1 MIKRVLK
8 RLTAMLLAFV
18 LLFTLFPNLSLTAY
32 AADTALSG
40 LSDENIGLTTDKS
53 DAWSATGTTIT
64 GSVKGTSG
72 TCSSSSSESTLTI
85 TNNKTVPAILSFSY
99 KITQNDNSGTIQ
111 VAGTS
116 VTADGT
122 YSGVLA
128 ASASI
133 KVYLKSAAGAYTTA
147 VELSGISLIANVQ
160 ATTTF
165 QPAEN
170 GSYTVDGVEITEET
184 TKTQQSTVAY
194 SLAATPAS
202 GYKFIGW
209 YSVTEEKYLSSDT
222 SATMYFDI
230 DQTITAVFTEEA
242 NPVFDVS
249 GAKFT
254 DLNEANE
261 YAVTNSLSKIVLVSD
276 GTLNSGSYAISSG
289 VTLLIPFDSAYTC
302 YTTTP
307 ANTGNVWTAPS
318 VYKTLTMAEGASITV
333 DGAISVSAKHYA
345 YGQTGA
351 GAPCGKYGYIY
362 MNSGS
367 SITVNSGGGLYV
379 YGYVSGNGT
388 VTAKSGATVYEN
400 MQICDFRGGSATSG
414 MKNNAQKIFPLNQ
427 YFIQNIE
434 AKLILESGADEYIYT
449 SIYAASAAT
458 STAVHFIGNEGAMFS
473 VQEGGYFTKQYLPD
487 KDRLE
492 INVSGNAKINNL
504 TLTIMGITVSS
515 SDYVL
520 PITNCMTLNVLSGT
534 TQITQDVALLAGV
547 QVNIA
552 DGATVQ
558 VNEGASLYVYDHDE
572 WTQANYASNAKF
584 KTVLYSPTRTYTRT
598 ANDLIDARIDI
609 NGTLQ
614 SDGYVYTTAGGADIT
629 SSEGT
634 GKFILTNGAGT
645 ETVTYMYKDYTT
657 TYDEIPITSAKL
669 HNGSQYVGTEEEY
682 TLTDSAAAGS
692 TYFWNSD
699 DSKWKLEGETE
710 TITISFD
717 ANGGEGSMDAQTVPA
732 STDTALTS
740 NTFTRTGYTFTGWN
754 TDKDGNGTHYDN
766 GATVNLTEDL
776 TLYAQ
781 WQANTYTVT
790 WVDEDGTELEKDE
803 NVAYGTTPEYN
814 GETPTKTGDAQYTYT
829 FTGWDP
835 AVSAV
840 TGDITYKAIYTQT
853 VNQYTITWKNWDGTE
868 LKTEQVAYGEVPAY
882 TGETPTRAGDAEHT
896 YTFSGWTPEI
906 QTVTGEAEYTAVF
919 TDTINTYTVI
929 WKNWDG
935 TVLETDENVE
945 YGTTPEFNGAT
956 PTKTGDAQYSYT
968 FKGWSPAVDT
978 VTGDITYT
986 AVFEETVNQY
996 TITWKNWDD
1005 TVLKTEQVS
1014 YGTTPVYSGETPTK
1028 EGNAQYS
1035 YTFTGW
1041 TPEITA
1047 VTGNAE
1053 YTAQFQESVNTYT
1066 VTWKDADGTVLETDE
1081 NVEYGTTPEYN
1092 GVTPT
1097 KAEDDSATYSFTG
1110 WTPEVCTVTGDV
1122 TYTAVYEATA
1132 KTYTIT
1138 WTNEDGTVLDTQQVE
1153 YGKTP
1158 VYSGETPTKAD
1169 DDSYTYT
1176 FSGWTPEVSSV
1187 TENATYQATFTA
1199 TLLIKHTVTFNA
1211 NGGEGSMEPQVFI
1224 QGRETKLTANT
1235 FTRENYRFTGWNTK
1249 ADGTGATYA
1258 DEGSIIDLTEDI
1270 TLYAQW
1276 QIWSGWYTDT
1286 VGTTYYVEGEQPYKS
1301 QWATIDGNTYYF
1313 NEQSYIVKGLY
1324 MTTSQDGSHEATFVF
1339 DSSTGV
1345 FLSDK
1350 SGLHDVGADTYWI
1363 HNGEVVEE
1371 AGLQRVVTE
1380 SGEVNYY
1387 YFAVSKNVEENPD
1400 LEVTKAVKNL
1410 LPEGGKD
1417 CWIHK
1422 TNDLPLPEWGYYFDE
1437 NGVILHDP
1445 DTSKNGILEEDG
1457 VLYYYVDG
1465 IKAPAG
1471 LIKIGEDYYYVKSN
1485 GQLIVNA
1492 TYYCSKM
1499 NGLFPEGPYAFDE
1512 NGKMIM
1518 PEPAKNGIVEEN
1530 GSLWYYVDGNLTY
1543 AGLIQ
1548 INGYYYYVRS
1558 SGELAHSRNYWITK
1572 TNDLLPEGSYTF
1584 DESGKIVFDTTPA
1597 KNGIVEENGSLWYYV
1612 DGKLTYAGLI
1622 EIDGSYYYVRSTGEV
1637 VHGQAY
1643 WITKTNDLMPQGSYT
1658 FDETGKLVQ

>member
-1 MIKRVLK
+1 MMRRISKRFLSLLLVAMMVLSFIPTIT
-8 RLTAMLLAFV
+8 LTAF
-18 LLFTLFPNLSLTAY
+18 

-122 YSGVLA
+122 YSGELA
-128 ASASI
+128 AGASI

-230 DQTITAVFTEEA
+230 DQTVTAVFTEEA

-249 GAKFT
+249 GARFT

-276 GTLNSGSYAISSG
+276 GTLNSGSYTISSG

-318 VYKTLTMAEGASITV
+318 VYKTLTMAEGASISV

-414 MKNNAQKIFPLNQ
+414 MNNNAQKIFPLNQ

-449 SIYAASAAT
+449 SIYAASTAT

-473 VQEGGYFTKQYLPD
+473 VEEGGYFTKQYLPD

-492 INVSGNAKINNL
+492 ISVSGNAKINNL
-504 TLTIMGITVSS
+504 TLTVMGITVSS
-515 SDYVL
+515 SNYVL
-520 PITNCMTLNVLSGT
+520 PITNCMILNVLSGT

-547 QVNIA
+547 QVNVA

-614 SDGYVYTTAGGADIT
+614 SNGYVYTTAGGADIA

-634 GKFILTNGAGT
+634 GKLILTNGAGT

-682 TLTDSAAAGS
+682 TLTDGAAAGS

-710 TITISFD
+710 TITITFD
-717 ANGGEGSMDAQTVPA
+717 ANEGEGSMEAQTVESGVEA
-732 STDTALTS
+732 VLTG
-740 NTFTRTGYTFTGWN
+740 NRFTREHYTFKEWN
-754 TDKDGNGTHYDN
+754 TAPDGSGTSYDN
-766 GATVNLTEDL
+766 GATVNFTEDT

-803 NVAYGTTPEYN
+803 NVPYGTTPEYN
-814 GETPTKTGDAQYTYT
+814 GETPTKVADAQYTYT
-829 FTGWDP
+829 F
-835 AVSAV
+835 
-840 TGDITYKAIYTQT
+840 
-853 VNQYTITWKNWDGTE
+853 
-868 LKTEQVAYGEVPAY
+868 
-882 TGETPTRAGDAEHT
+882 
-896 YTFSGWTPEI
+896 
-906 QTVTGEAEYTAVF
+906 
-919 TDTINTYTVI
+919 
-929 WKNWDG
+929 
-935 TVLETDENVE
+935 
-945 YGTTPEFNGAT
+945 
-956 PTKTGDAQYSYT
+956 
-968 FKGWSPAVDT
+968 KGW
-978 VTGDITYT
+978 
-986 AVFEETVNQY
+986 N
-996 TITWKNWDD
+996 
-1005 TVLKTEQVS
+1005 
-1014 YGTTPVYSGETPTK
+1014 
-1028 EGNAQYS
+1028 
-1035 YTFTGW
+1035 
-1041 TPEITA
+1041 PEITA
-1047 VTGNAE
+1047 
-1053 YTAQFQESVNTYT
+1053 
-1066 VTWKDADGTVLETDE
+1066 
-1081 NVEYGTTPEYN
+1081 
-1092 GVTPT
+1092 
-1097 KAEDDSATYSFTG
+1097 
-1110 WTPEVCTVTGDV
+1110 VTGDV
-1122 TYTAVYEATA
+1122 TYTAVFDETHKDGWFGENSNFYYYLDGQPVTGMVRVPYPAA
-1132 KTYTIT
+1132 DLLSGYGPDA
-1138 WTNEDGTVLDTQQVE
+1138 ED
-1153 YGKTP
+1153 
-1158 VYSGETPTKAD
+1158 A
-1169 DDSYTYT
+1169 
-1176 FSGWTPEVSSV
+1176 
-1187 TENATYQATFTA
+1187 
-1199 TLLIKHTVTFNA
+1199 
-1211 NGGEGSMEPQVFI
+1211 
-1224 QGRETKLTANT
+1224 
-1235 FTRENYRFTGWNTK
+1235 
-1249 ADGTGATYA
+1249 
-1258 DEGSIIDLTEDI
+1258 
-1270 TLYAQW
+1270 
-1276 QIWSGWYTDT
+1276 
-1286 VGTTYYVEGEQPYKS
+1286 
-1301 QWATIDGNTYYF
+1301 
-1313 NEQSYIVKGLY
+1313 
-1324 MTTSQDGSHEATFVF
+1324 
-1339 DSSTGV
+1339 
-1345 FLSDK
+1345 
-1350 SGLHDVGADTYWI
+1350 
-1363 HNGEVVEE
+1363 
-1371 AGLQRVVTE
+1371 
-1380 SGEVNYY
+1380 EVN
-1387 YFAVSKNVEENPD
+1387 VPGKEGNPD
-1400 LEVTKAVKNL
+1400 NYNYPDRESALFV
-1410 LPEGGKD
+1410 
-1417 CWIHK
+1417 
-1422 TNDLPLPEWGYYFDE
+1422 FDE
-1437 NGVILHDP
+1437 NGVFQKDQCGVYN
-1445 DTSKNGILEEDG
+1445 DNGITRWINNGMLVWHAGLVKDGDDYRYFKRNGMVASIETYVAKTNGLLKAAKYTFDAEGKLMKLEGLHEDLNG
-1457 VLYYYVDG
+1457 DLCYYVDYVKSYAGLVEVDGNFYYIASDLKAVKNCTYYVTKTNDLKPAGYYTFGADGKMVIKSGLVEENGDLYYYVDG
-1465 IKAPAG
+1465 AKTAAG
-1471 LIKIGEDYYYVKSN
+1471 LIEWDGNYYYIASNLKAVKDAKHYVFADKANGLKPAGWYWFNADGTMFLEGIREENGAKYYYKDGVKNYAGLIEISGEYYYVKSDCSVVCGRSYYVTKSN
-1485 GQLIVNA
+1485 GLMPSA
-1492 TYYCSKM
+1492 TYTF
-1499 NGLFPEGPYAFDE
+1499 GAD
-1512 NGKMIM
+1512 GKMVI
-1518 PEPAKNGIVEEN
+1518 KNGIYRETLGDGNEY
-1530 GSLWYYVDGNLTY
+1530 LFYYVDNVRQVNT
-1543 AGLIQ
+1543 GLIQ
-1548 INGYYYYVRS
+1548 LDDGSYIYVRS
-1558 SGELAHSRNYWITK
+1558 GANLAVGSYYVSK
-1572 TNDLLPEGSYTF
+1572 TNDLLPKGTYTF
-1584 DESGKIVFDTTPA
+1584 GE
-1597 KNGIVEENGSLWYYV
+1597 
-1612 DGKLTYAGLI
+1612 DGKMI
-1622 EIDGSYYYVRSTGEV
+1622 V
-1637 VHGQAY
+1637 
-1643 WITKTNDLMPQGSYT
+1643 NP
-1658 FDETGKLVQ
+1658 

>member
-1 MIKRVLK
+1 MIKQILK
-8 RLTAMLLAFV
+8 RFTSLMLVFV
-18 LLFTLFPNLSLTAY
+18 LVFSLMPVFSITAF
-32 AADTALSG
+32 AADMAVSG

-122 YSGVLA
+122 YSGELA
-128 ASASI
+128 AGASI

-170 GSYTVDGVEITEET
+170 GSYTVDGVEITAET

-230 DQTITAVFTEEA
+230 DQTVTAVFTEEA

-276 GTLNSGSYAISSG
+276 GTLNSGSYSISSG

-414 MKNNAQKIFPLNQ
+414 MNNNAQKIFPLNQ

-473 VQEGGYFTKQYLPD
+473 VEEGGYFTKQYLPD

-504 TLTIMGITVSS
+504 TLTVMGITVSS
-515 SDYVL
+515 SNYVL

-547 QVNIA
+547 QVNVA
-552 DGATVQ
+552 DGATVK

-634 GKFILTNGAGT
+634 GKLILTNGAGT

-682 TLTDSAAAGS
+682 TLTDGAAADS

-710 TITISFD
+710 TVTITFD
-717 ANGGEGSMDAQTVPA
+717 ANEGEGSMEAQTVESGVEA
-732 STDTALTS
+732 VLTGNS
-740 NTFTRTGYTFTGWN
+740 FTREHYTFQAWN
-754 TDKDGNGTHYDN
+754 TAPDGSGTSYEN
-766 GATVNLTEDL
+766 GATVNFTEDT
-776 TLYAQ
+776 TLYAIWTPDTYTVTWANADGTVLETDENVAYGTVPTYDGETPTKAGDAQ
-781 WQANTYTVT
+781 YTYTFSGWSPEVSEVTGNVTYTAEYDQTVNTYTVTWVNADGTVLETDTDVAYGTVPTYDGETPTKEADTQYTYTFKSWTPAVSEVTGNVTYTAEYDQTVNTYTVT
-790 WVDEDGTELEKDE
+790 WVDE
-803 NVAYGTTPEYN
+803 
-814 GETPTKTGDAQYTYT
+814 
-829 FTGWDP
+829 
-835 AVSAV
+835 
-840 TGDITYKAIYTQT
+840 
-853 VNQYTITWKNWDGTE
+853 
-868 LKTEQVAYGEVPAY
+868 
-882 TGETPTRAGDAEHT
+882 
-896 YTFSGWTPEI
+896 
-906 QTVTGEAEYTAVF
+906 
-919 TDTINTYTVI
+919 
-929 WKNWDG
+929 DG

-945 YGTTPEFNGAT
+945 YGTV
-956 PTKTGDAQYSYT
+956 PTYDGTGPSKAADEKYSY
-968 FKGWSPAVDT
+968 A
-978 VTGDITYT
+978 
-986 AVFEETVNQY
+986 
-996 TITWKNWDD
+996 
-1005 TVLKTEQVS
+1005 
-1014 YGTTPVYSGETPTK
+1014 
-1028 EGNAQYS
+1028 
-1035 YTFTGW
+1035 
-1041 TPEITA
+1041 
-1047 VTGNAE
+1047 
-1053 YTAQFQESVNTYT
+1053 
-1066 VTWKDADGTVLETDE
+1066 
-1081 NVEYGTTPEYN
+1081 
-1092 GVTPT
+1092 
-1097 KAEDDSATYSFTG
+1097 
-1110 WTPEVCTVTGDV
+1110 
-1122 TYTAVYEATA
+1122 
-1132 KTYTIT
+1132 
-1138 WTNEDGTVLDTQQVE
+1138 
-1153 YGKTP
+1153 
-1158 VYSGETPTKAD
+1158 
-1169 DDSYTYT
+1169 
-1176 FSGWTPEVSSV
+1176 FSGWTPEVTAV
-1187 TENATYQATFTA
+1187 TGDVTYKATYTTTPQQY
-1199 TLLIKHTVTFNA
+1199 TVIFDA
-1211 NGGEGSMEPQVFI
+1211 NGGEGSMEAQTFSYGVD
-1224 QGRETKLTANT
+1224 TKLTKNT
-1235 FTRENYRFTGWNTK
+1235 FTRDDYVFTGWNTK

-1258 DEGSIIDLTEDI
+1258 DEGSIIDLTEDL

-1276 QIWSGWYTDT
+1276 RHNDGW
-1286 VGTTYYVEGEQPYKS
+1286 
-1301 QWATIDGNTYYF
+1301 F
-1313 NEQSYIVKGLY
+1313 
-1324 MTTSQDGSHEATFVF
+1324 
-1339 DSSTGV
+1339 
-1345 FLSDK
+1345 
-1350 SGLHDVGADTYWI
+1350 
-1363 HNGEVVEE
+1363 
-1371 AGLQRVVTE
+1371 VTE
-1380 SGEVNYY
+1380 SGKTYYQNGELQKTGWTTIDGQTYYLNTETGYAAMNGIYWLPYPEGYGPDQWDIDNNTNYTELGYDNNSYFIFDAEGVFQNAVSGFYTVTADTKFVGGNAVAANTELTAWAVNGELPWHPGLVICNGAYY
-1387 YFAVSKNVEENPD
+1387 YFTTGYFENGNSYICGQDYSVSKP
-1400 LEVTKAVKNL
+1400 
-1410 LPEGGKD
+1410 
-1417 CWIHK
+1417 
-1422 TNDLPLPEWGYYFDE
+1422 NDLAWPSEWGEGTFTVGKYTFDA
-1437 NGVILHDP
+1437 
-1445 DTSKNGILEEDG
+1445 DG
-1457 VLYYYVDG
+1457 KLQLFDG
-1465 IKAPAG
+1465 FTD
-1471 LIKIGEDYYYVKSN
+1471 IGDETYYYVK
-1485 GQLIVNA
+1485 GV
-1492 TYYCSKM
+1492 K
-1499 NGLFPEGPYAFDE
+1499 
-1512 NGKMIM
+1512 
-1518 PEPAKNGIVEEN
+1518 
-1530 GSLWYYVDGNLTY
+1530 TY

-1548 INGYYYYVRS
+1548 IGDDYYYVNS
-1558 SGELAHSRNYWITK
+1558 SCKVIKGQSYTVSK
-1572 TNDLLPEGSYTF
+1572 TNGLLPAGTYDF
-1584 DESGKIVFDTTPA
+1584 DDDGKMIREDTA
-1597 KNGIVEENGSLWYYV
+1597 KNGIVKETEDTWYYYV
-1612 DGKLTYAGLI
+1612 NGVKTYAGLI
-1622 EIDGSYYYVRSTGEV
+1622 EVDGDFYYVNSKFEVIHGRNYFISKTNGLMEQKTYYFDAEGKLVQPDAEKNGIVKESDDTWYYYVNGVKTYAGLIQIDGDYYYVNSSFKVIHNQSYYVSKTNGLKAQGTYEFDADGKMVIATDDAGTVKNGIVKETEDTWYYYVDGTKTYAGLIVIDGSYYYVNSKFEV
-1637 VHGQAY
+1637 IHGRNY
-1643 WITKTNDLMPQGSYT
+1643 FISKTNGLLANGTYT
-1658 FDETGKLVQ
+1658 FDEDGKMNT